1 MSSKTINVDGM
12 TCGHCVNAVTEEL
25 SKIPG
30 VTAVNIELHA
40 GEISP
45 VTITT
50 GNEISD
56 ADIAAAVEEAGYSI
70 ALS

>member
-1 MSSKTINVDGM
+1 MSEKNINVDGM
-12 TCGHCVNAVTEEL
+12 TCGHCVNAGTEEI

-30 VTAVNIELHA
+30 VTAVNIDLRA
-40 GEISP
+40 SEISP
-45 VTITT
+45 GTITA

-70 ALS
+70 VSA

>member
-45 VTITT
+45 VTITI

-56 ADIAAAVEEAGYSI
+56 VDIAAAVEEAGYSI
-70 ALS
+70 VHA